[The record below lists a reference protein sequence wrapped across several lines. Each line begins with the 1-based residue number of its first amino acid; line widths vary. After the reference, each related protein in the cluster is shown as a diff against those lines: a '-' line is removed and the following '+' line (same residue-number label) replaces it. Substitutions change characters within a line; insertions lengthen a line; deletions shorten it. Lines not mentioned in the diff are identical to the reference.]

1 MINKRHNWSLNTF
14 LKHFLKK
21 NSILIAQG
29 EPNSI
34 TSASLLMQY
43 MCKYQML
50 QLELWYSKRLCRWP
64 LLCAYPPIF
73 YPASAQ
79 YLAYIVV
86 SISRRLLVMRRPLPI
101 LGTIV
106 ANKYRVGVLEKLLS
120 LRNDT
125 LKSRMPFPFQGLN
138 ACFSNLI
145 WKYNSHNFL
154 AFKVNIDAMNLAICF
169 GFQIWYSLLPSFLLT
184 LNPYD
189 INQILSPD
197 IFKDIHKQLCHI
209 WNKNIIHE
217 YIIHNGMQ
225 DKMREAGITFESGV
239 SSTSWDPLGIIAA
252 EEREV
257 AHKDLLKTLL
267 ICSLALCILS
277 SVTYAGI
284 DLCQE
289 FRES

>member
-1 MINKRHNWSLNTF
+1 
-14 LKHFLKK
+14 
-21 NSILIAQG
+21 
-29 EPNSI
+29 
-34 TSASLLMQY
+34 
-43 MCKYQML
+43 
-50 QLELWYSKRLCRWP
+50 
-64 LLCAYPPIF
+64 
-73 YPASAQ
+73 
-79 YLAYIVV
+79 
-86 SISRRLLVMRRPLPI
+86 MRRPLPI

-120 LRNDT
+120 LRNES
-125 LKSRMPFPFQGLN
+125 LISRMPFPFQGLN

-145 WKYNSHNFL
+145 WRRYNSHNFL
-154 AFKVNIDAMNLAICF
+154 ALKANIDAMNLAICF

-189 INQILSPD
+189 INEILSPD

-209 WNKNIIHE
+209 WNQNIIHE

-225 DKMREAGITFESGV
+225 DKMREAGITLESGV

-267 ICSLALCILS
+267 ICSLAVCILS
-277 SVTYAGI
+277 CVTYATVCGI
-284 DLCQE
+284 DLC
-289 FRES
+289 REG